1 MTMKYVG
8 SLLTLLLVWSCQ
20 PKTSVEPTKAG
31 PDPMPYRIIRDSVK
45 TGTYLDITVGEE
57 APTTYAKIQ
66 ALQTTN
72 SVSYLN
78 VVSNIFA
85 DLTALKEQL
94 PLYQYIL
101 LDQKP
106 GSDSGVQITIESQRV
121 KSIYLNSG
129 RQLTQWPEG
138 QKANSSVRVGDA
150 ISDLYDKLIN
160 VRNIDRYSN
169 KFEYISLLTKN
180 LSTKYDEVMS
190 RSPQWYF
197 GYSTGQDQ
205 MDQIQVHFEAGKVSK
220 IYIDHYS
227 KY

>member
-1 MTMKYVG
+1 
-8 SLLTLLLVWSCQ
+8 
-20 PKTSVEPTKAG
+20 
-31 PDPMPYRIIRDSVK
+31 MPYRIIRDSVK
-45 TGTYLDITVGEE
+45 TGTYLDITIGEE

-66 ALQTTN
+66 ALQTTK

-78 VVSNIFA
+78 IVSNIFA

-150 ISDLYDKLIN
+150 VSDLYDKLIN

-180 LSTKYDEVMS
+180 LSTKFDEVMS

-220 IYIDHYS
+220 IYVDHYS